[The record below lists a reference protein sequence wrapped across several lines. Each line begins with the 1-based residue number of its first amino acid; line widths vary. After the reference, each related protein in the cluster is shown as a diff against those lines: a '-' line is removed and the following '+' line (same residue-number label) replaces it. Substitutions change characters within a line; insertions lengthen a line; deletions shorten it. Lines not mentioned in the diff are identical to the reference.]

1 MHIKKITVTVLGL
14 HDSFINIIRR
24 PNPKFCM
31 HSKYFR
37 APTCI
42 TLFIKVL
49 SLLMALQ
56 SNISKARNTALL
68 QTPLKDLA
76 NQYVNRSK

>member
-1 MHIKKITVTVLGL
+1 
-14 HDSFINIIRR
+14 
-24 PNPKFCM
+24 M

-49 SLLMALQ
+49 FLLMALQ
-56 SNISKARNTALL
+56 SNISMARNTALL

-76 NQYVNRSK
+76 NQYANRSK

>member
-1 MHIKKITVTVLGL
+1 
-14 HDSFINIIRR
+14 
-24 PNPKFCM
+24 M

-56 SNISKARNTALL
+56 SNVSMARNTALL

-76 NQYVNRSK
+76 NQYVKKNKILFGKILSDSPWD

>member
-1 MHIKKITVTVLGL
+1 
-14 HDSFINIIRR
+14 
-24 PNPKFCM
+24 M

-56 SNISKARNTALL
+56 SNISVARTTALL

>member
-1 MHIKKITVTVLGL
+1 
-14 HDSFINIIRR
+14 
-24 PNPKFCM
+24 M

-42 TLFIKVL
+42 TLLIKVL
-49 SLLMALQ
+49 FLLMAVQ
-56 SNISKARNTALL
+56 SNISMARNTALL